1 MTTSVL
7 FVAFG
12 LVIAACFLELIFYF
26 AAPEMLALLSL
37 LPLGR
42 EERIEVGP
50 NGQEILSG
58 RRAAQLAA
66 HAAPREALGYRVGP
80 QAPAGTPQSVVAT
93 LAFPFKQDR
102 DRFVLHGRHGEDAL
116 VLRMAFRLLGSR
128 AWAISR
134 TTLSFDGHAVTM
146 RTRFSPAPFVA
157 HAIGAVV
164 LSALA
169 LPLAF
174 DEPGVLVLPG
184 LFVVSMPINTLMAW
198 FHLRTGVEELR
209 MQVRSG
215 LYALR

>member
-1 MTTSVL
+1 MTTSLL
-7 FVAFG
+7 FAAFG
-12 LVIAACFLELIFYF
+12 VVIAACFLELTFYF

-37 LPLGR
+37 LPLGN
-42 EERIEVGP
+42 EERVEVGP

-66 HAAPREALGYRVGP
+66 QAAPREALGYRVGP
-80 QAPAGTPQSVVAT
+80 QAPAGTPQSIVAT
-93 LAFPFKQDR
+93 LGFPFKQDR
-102 DRFVLHGRHGEDAL
+102 DRFVLVGRHGEDAL
-116 VLRMAFRLLGSR
+116 VLRIAFRFLGSR
-128 AWAISR
+128 AWAVSR

-157 HAIGAVV
+157 HTLGAVV

-174 DEPGVLVLPG
+174 DEPGVLFFPG
-184 LFVVSMPINTLMAW
+184 VFLVSMPINALMGW
-198 FHLRTGVEELR
+198 FHLRTGVQELR

-215 LYALR
+215 IYAMR